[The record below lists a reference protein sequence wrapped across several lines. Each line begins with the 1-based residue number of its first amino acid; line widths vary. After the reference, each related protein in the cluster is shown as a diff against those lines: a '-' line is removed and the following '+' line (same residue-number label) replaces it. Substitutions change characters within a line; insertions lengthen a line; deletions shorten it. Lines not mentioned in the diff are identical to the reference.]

1 MTYDLPKFV
10 EINGDNVPIRFD
22 YRAVLDIC
30 AALSDIDLSG
40 QEKAFVCLDIFYPT
54 FYELPPGSYEEA
66 IKKCFWFINGGKT
79 EENQKKERP
88 IMNWEKDF
96 PLIVGPVNRVLG
108 REIRDETPIHWW
120 TFLFA
125 YYEIGDCLF
134 AQVVRIRDKKARGKK
149 LDNQEK
155 EFYKRNREIIDIKTQ
170 YSSSENE
177 LLKMWAGK

>member
-1 MTYDLPKFV
+1 
-10 EINGDNVPIRFD
+10 
-22 YRAVLDIC
+22 
-30 AALSDIDLSG
+30 
-40 QEKAFVCLDIFYPT
+40 
-54 FYELPPGSYEEA
+54 
-66 IKKCFWFINGGKT
+66 
-79 EENQKKERP
+79 
-88 IMNWEKDF
+88 MNWEKDF

-120 TFLFA
+120 TFLSA